1 MALPAGLEPATSGLE
16 NRCSIQLSY
25 GSPLQFTALCVP
37 RQAYPIAPE
46 GAACYW
52 FAVIWLRVLLL
63 LLFPLL
69 IGCSTAAY
77 YSQAARGQCELIW
90 KRQPIDSLLADP
102 AQPDK
107 LKHRLRL
114 VNELREFATA
124 NLDLPAGDS
133 YTHYVGLDRPM
144 ALWVINVAPEFSLK
158 LKSWWYPFVGRFEGR
173 GFFKKSAAEKLAKK
187 LSGAGYDVVVSG
199 APAYSTLGWFADPV
213 LSTFVNFNDAELAE
227 LIFHELTHQRL
238 YVSGDTTFNESF
250 ATATARVATLR
261 WLNIR
266 GDDEA
271 RDEYAASLDRHDRI
285 TRKLRSTRTKLKILY
300 SELHKNA
307 AAMRK
312 DKARAINDL
321 RADLEILQND
331 PGFSGLQGWLRK
343 PMNNATLGSVAVY
356 HKHVPAFL
364 KLFENCNQK
373 FPDYF
378 KAVEQLGKLPLS
390 ERQRA
395 LEALCLSAP

>member
-1 MALPAGLEPATSGLE
+1 
-16 NRCSIQLSY
+16 
-25 GSPLQFTALCVP
+25 
-37 RQAYPIAPE
+37 
-46 GAACYW
+46 
-52 FAVIWLRVLLL
+52 
-63 LLFPLL
+63 
-69 IGCSTAAY
+69 
-77 YSQAARGQCELIW
+77 
-90 KRQPIDSLLADP
+90 
-102 AQPDK
+102 
-107 LKHRLRL
+107 
-114 VNELREFATA
+114 
-124 NLDLPAGDS
+124 
-133 YTHYVGLDRPM
+133 
-144 ALWVINVAPEFSLK
+144 
-158 LKSWWYPFVGRFEGR
+158 
-173 GFFKKSAAEKLAKK
+173 
-187 LSGAGYDVVVSG
+187 
-199 APAYSTLGWFADPV
+199 
-213 LSTFVNFNDAELAE
+213 
-227 LIFHELTHQRL
+227 
-238 YVSGDTTFNESF
+238 
-250 ATATARVATLR
+250 
-261 WLNIR
+261 
-266 GDDEA
+266 
-271 RDEYAASLDRHDRI
+271 
-285 TRKLRSTRTKLKILY
+285 LY